1 MTTYVRCN
9 LCRQE
14 NANDWIC
21 SPTVLAACRMLQAAT
36 RHDAMPQILFLNS
49 TVTSATYRA

>member
-1 MTTYVRCN
+1 M
-9 LCRQE
+9 
-14 NANDWIC
+14 IGF
-21 SPTVLAACRMLQAAT
+21 AAQRFWPHAAYRMLQAAT